1 MDMGSVFLSAG
12 FLIVAIVV
20 GAFFTML
27 VRKRMGSQAPSE
39 AGLPG
44 FTLTDLKDLHKAGQL
59 TDIEFERAKAKI
71 IERARTDT
79 AKPAA
84 GDGSAKNNHLM

>member
-12 FLIVAIVV
+12 LLIVAIVV

-27 VRKRMGSQAPSE
+27 VRRRMGEHAPAD

-44 FTLTDLKDLHKAGQL
+44 FTLSDLKDLHKTGQL
-59 TDIEFERAKAKI
+59 SDMEFERAKAKI
-71 IERARTDT
+71 IEQARAEAAR
-79 AKPAA
+79 PAA
-84 GDGSAKNNHLM
+84 KDGSAKNNHLI